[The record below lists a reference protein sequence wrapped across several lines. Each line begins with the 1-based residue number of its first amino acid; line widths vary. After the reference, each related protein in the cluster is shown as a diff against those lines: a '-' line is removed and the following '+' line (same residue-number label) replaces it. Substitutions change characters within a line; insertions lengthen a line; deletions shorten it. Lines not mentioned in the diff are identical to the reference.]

1 MDDNGRRDSKSD
13 EKRKIENDTPEKD
26 PEEEFEWPI
35 SPLCKKIP

>member
-1 MDDNGRRDSKSD
+1 MDDHRGRDPESD

-35 SPLCKKIP
+35 SLLCDKIP